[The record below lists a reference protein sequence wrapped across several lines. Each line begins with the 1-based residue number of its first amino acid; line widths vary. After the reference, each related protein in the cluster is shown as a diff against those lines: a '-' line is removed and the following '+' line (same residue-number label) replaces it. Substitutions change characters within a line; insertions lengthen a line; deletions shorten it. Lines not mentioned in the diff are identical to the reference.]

1 MYLFL
6 FREHLS
12 WSKYLLRE
20 ESCEEERIYSVLLYT
35 QRTASMQEYCISKSK
50 GLNPNAMGGICR
62 KLYHP
67 SLKTYFVLVLVP
79 QILWMFSS
87 PNGFTAVC
95 ESCCNS
101 NYQELLLMQ
110 PPATSGLA
118 PARADC
124 KPTTDS
130 LQPDRDCVDSS
141 HVEQS
146 VDQKSA
152 SMQADMYGDVNVSS
166 LCTCNID
173 QPSNE
178 RLYSDSKETRDLSR
192 SEMDGGW

>member
-1 MYLFL
+1 M
-6 FREHLS
+6 
-12 WSKYLLRE
+12 
-20 ESCEEERIYSVLLYT
+20 LLYT
-35 QRTASMQEYCISKSK
+35 QRTLSMQEYCISKLK
-50 GLNPNAMGGICR
+50 ITGTNAMSGICR

-67 SLKTYFVLVLVP
+67 SLKTYFILVLVP

-87 PNGFTAVC
+87 PNRFTAVC

-110 PPATSGLA
+110 PQATSGLA
-118 PARADC
+118 PRADC
-124 KPTTDS
+124 KPTHTDS
-130 LQPDRDCVDSS
+130 LQPDRDCVDSN

-146 VDQKSA
+146 VDQKPA

-173 QPSNE
+173 QPPNE
-178 RLYSDSKETRDLSR
+178 RLYSDSKEKRDLSR

>member
-1 MYLFL
+1 
-6 FREHLS
+6 
-12 WSKYLLRE
+12 
-20 ESCEEERIYSVLLYT
+20 
-35 QRTASMQEYCISKSK
+35 MQEYCILELK
-50 GLNPNAMGGICR
+50 GLYLTGTNVMSGIWR

-67 SLKTYFVLVLVP
+67 SLKTYFMLVLVP

-110 PPATSGLA
+110 PQATSSGLA

-152 SMQADMYGDVNVSS
+152 SMQADMYGVVNVSS

-178 RLYSDSKETRDLSR
+178 RLYSDSKKRDLSR
-192 SEMDGGW
+192 NEMDGGW

>member
-1 MYLFL
+1 MG
-6 FREHLS
+6 RV
-12 WSKYLLRE
+12 
-20 ESCEEERIYSVLLYT
+20 CEEKRICSVLLYT
-35 QRTASMQEYCISKSK
+35 QRTVSMQEYCISKLK
-50 GLNPNAMGGICR
+50 GLNLTGTNAMSGIWR
-62 KLYHP
+62 KLYQP
-67 SLKTYFVLVLVP
+67 SLKTYFILVLVP

-87 PNGFTAVC
+87 PNGFKAVY

-110 PPATSGLA
+110 PQATSGLA

-124 KPTTDS
+124 KPSRTDS
-130 LQPDRDCVDSS
+130 LQPNRDCVDSN

-152 SMQADMYGDVNVSS
+152 FIQADMYGDINVSS
-166 LCTCNID
+166 LCTCNIH
-173 QPSNE
+173 QPPNE
-178 RLYSDSKETRDLSR
+178 RLYSDSKEKRHLSR

>member
-1 MYLFL
+1 
-6 FREHLS
+6 
-12 WSKYLLRE
+12 
-20 ESCEEERIYSVLLYT
+20 
-35 QRTASMQEYCISKSK
+35 MQEYCILK
-50 GLNPNAMGGICR
+50 LNLNAMSGIWR

-67 SLKTYFVLVLVP
+67 SLKTYFILVLVP

-110 PPATSGLA
+110 PQATSGLA
-118 PARADC
+118 PLRANC

-130 LQPDRDCVDSS
+130 LQPDRDCVDSN

-152 SMQADMYGDVNVSS
+152 SIKADMYNVSS
-166 LCTCNID
+166 LCTCDID

-178 RLYSDSKETRDLSR
+178 RLYSDSKEKRDLSR
-192 SEMDGGW
+192 SEMGGGW